1 MLVGLKWRDDGIDA
15 LLTLRSGHLRRHP
28 GEVSWPGGAPDAR
41 DSDLLATARREAAE
55 EIGAHDIDVLGRL
68 SSVPLYTS
76 DWRLEPWVARVD
88 AVKPDGDEV
97 VRLLPFD
104 VAALLA
110 APFVHAVPYRLEGV
124 DHLSPV
130 WEIEP
135 ALLDGL
141 SLPRVPVVYGGTA
154 HVLWELLEV
163 LGPLFLRS
171 PPPMRPGRYQASDVL
186 PTGTVE
192 PQ

>member
-1 MLVGLKWRDDGIDA
+1 LVALKWRDDGIDA

-28 GEVSWPGGAPDAR
+28 SEVSWPGGAPDAQDI
-41 DSDLLATARREAAE
+41 DSLATARREAAE
-55 EIGAHDIDVLGRL
+55 EIGADDIDVLGRL

-76 DWRLEPWVARVD
+76 DWRLEPWVGRVD
-88 AVKPDGDEV
+88 QVQPDGEEV

-104 VAALLA
+104 VAALLS

-130 WEIEP
+130 WEVEP
-135 ALLDGL
+135 GLLSGL

-163 LGPLFLRS
+163 LGPLFARS
-171 PPPMRPGRYQASDVL
+171 LPPMQPGRYQASDVL
-186 PTGTVE
+186 PPGTIG
-192 PQ
+192 PS